1 MKMHR
6 NGMGSPSDLESC
18 APLSK
23 RPRVVSISSG
33 KGGVGKTTFTLNL
46 GLALTRLGQRVQL
59 LDGNLG
65 LGNIDVH
72 LGLTANSSIKDFFN
86 QRKRFR
92 EIVLEDPHGISII
105 PAGSGFPELTNLDA
119 SQRIS
124 LLNEIDSIA
133 EKFNFMLIDVG
144 PGISSNVL
152 YFNMVAQE
160 SIIVV
165 TPEPTSIANAIALIK
180 TLLTKHVKNYFMVL
194 VNLVANENEARE
206 LFKKLLVTIDRYLI
220 NVSIDYLGFVP
231 LDSKLAV
238 ALKNQTPVLEAYP
251 DSPSSKSFVEIA
263 KTLLGRP
270 VQKKDAGL
278 LHLFE

>member
-1 MKMHR
+1 
-6 NGMGSPSDLESC
+6 MGSPSDLESC

-238 ALKNQTPVLEAYP
+238 ALKNQVPVLEAYP
-251 DSPSSKSFVEIA
+251 DSSSSKSFIEIA

-270 VQKKDAGL
+270 VRSKDAGL

>member
-1 MKMHR
+1 
-6 NGMGSPSDLESC
+6 MGSSSDIESNV
-18 APLSK
+18 PLSK

-33 KGGVGKTTFTLNL
+33 KGGVGKTSFTLNL
-46 GLALTRLGQRVQL
+46 GLALTQLGQRVQL
-59 LDGNLG
+59 FDGNLG

-72 LGLTANSSIKDFFN
+72 LGLTPNSSIKDFFN
-86 QRKRFR
+86 QRKRFL

-105 PAGSGFPELTNLDA
+105 PAGSGIPELTNLDA

-133 EKFNFMLIDVG
+133 EKFNFILIDVG
-144 PGISSNVL
+144 PGISSNVFF
-152 YFNMVAQE
+152 FNMVAQE
-160 SIIVV
+160 SIIIV

-180 TLLTKHVKNYFMVL
+180 TLLTKHVKNHFMVL
-194 VNLVANENEARE
+194 LNLVANENEAKE
-206 LFKKLLVTIDRYLI
+206 LFKTLVVTIDRSLI
-220 NVSIDYLGFVP
+220 TASIDYLGFVP

-238 ALKNQTPVLEAYP
+238 ALKNQVPVLEAYP
-251 DSPSSKSFVEIA
+251 DSSSSKSFIEIA

-270 VQKKDAGL
+270 VRSKDAGL

>member
-33 KGGVGKTTFTLNL
+33 KGGVGKTSFTLNL

-92 EIVLEDPHGISII
+92 EIVLQDPHGISII

>member
-33 KGGVGKTTFTLNL
+33 KGGVGKTSFTLNL

-133 EKFNFMLIDVG
+133 EQFNFMLIDVG

-206 LFKKLLVTIDRYLI
+206 LFKILLVTIDRYLI

>member
-1 MKMHR
+1 MDTK
-6 NGMGSPSDLESC
+6 SSL
-18 APLSK
+18 PLSK

-33 KGGVGKTTFTLNL
+33 KGGVGKTSFTLNL
-46 GLALTRLGQRVQL
+46 GLALAQLGQRVQL
-59 LDGNLG
+59 LDGSLG
-65 LGNIDVH
+65 LGNIDVD
-72 LGLTANSSIKDFFN
+72 LGLTPNYSINDFFN
-86 QRKRFR
+86 QKKRFL
-92 EIVLEDPHGISII
+92 EIGLEDPHGISII
-105 PAGSGFPELTNLDA
+105 PAGSGFPELTNLDV

-160 SIIVV
+160 SIIIV
-165 TPEPTSIANAIALIK
+165 TPEPTSIANAIVLIK
-180 TLLTKHVKNYFMVL
+180 TLLTKHVKSNFMVL
-194 VNLVANENEARE
+194 LNFVANENEARE
-206 LFKKLLVTIDRYLI
+206 LFKTLVVTIDRYLI

-231 LDSKLAV
+231 FDNKLAV

-251 DSPSSKSFVEIA
+251 DSPSSKSFIEIA

-270 VQKKDAGL
+270 VRSKDAGL

>member
-92 EIVLEDPHGISII
+92 EIVLQDPHGISII

>member
-33 KGGVGKTTFTLNL
+33 KGGVGKTSFTLNL

-72 LGLTANSSIKDFFN
+72 LGLTANFSIKDFFN

-92 EIVLEDPHGISII
+92 EIVLQDPHGISII

-206 LFKKLLVTIDRYLI
+206 LFKILLVTIDRYLI

>member
-33 KGGVGKTTFTLNL
+33 KGGVGKTSLTLNL

-92 EIVLEDPHGISII
+92 EIVLQDPHGISII

-206 LFKKLLVTIDRYLI
+206 LFKILLVTIDRYLI

>member
-1 MKMHR
+1 MKMRR

-23 RPRVVSISSG
+23 RLRVVSISSG
-33 KGGVGKTTFTLNL
+33 KGGVGKTSFTLNL
-46 GLALTRLGQRVQL
+46 GLALTQLGQRVQL
-59 LDGNLG
+59 FDGSLG

-72 LGLTANSSIKDFFN
+72 LGLTSNSSIRDFFN
-86 QRKRFR
+86 QRKRFL

-105 PAGSGFPELTNLDA
+105 PAGSGFPELTNLDF
-119 SQRIS
+119 SQRIA

-133 EKFNFMLIDVG
+133 EQFNFILIDVG

-152 YFNMVAQE
+152 FFNMVAQE
-160 SIIVV
+160 SVIVV
-165 TPEPTSIANAIALIK
+165 TPEPTSIANAIVLIK
-180 TLLTKHVKNYFMVL
+180 TLLTKHVKSCFMVL

-206 LFKKLLVTIDRYLI
+206 LFKKFVVTIDQYLI

-231 LDSKLAV
+231 FDRKLAV
-238 ALKNQTPVLEAYP
+238 ALKTQTPVLEAYP
-251 DSPSSKSFVEIA
+251 DSPSSKSFIEIA
-263 KTLLGRP
+263 QTLLGRP
-270 VQKKDAGL
+270 VRSKEAGL

>member
-1 MKMHR
+1 MHR

-33 KGGVGKTTFTLNL
+33 KGGVAKTSFTLNL

>member
-33 KGGVGKTTFTLNL
+33 KGGVGKTSFTLNL

-92 EIVLEDPHGISII
+92 EIVLEGPHGISII

>member
-1 MKMHR
+1 
-6 NGMGSPSDLESC
+6 MGSPSDLESC

-33 KGGVGKTTFTLNL
+33 KGGVGKTSFTLNL

>member
-33 KGGVGKTTFTLNL
+33 KGGVGKTSFTLNL

>member
-6 NGMGSPSDLESC
+6 NGMGSPPDLESC

>member
-1 MKMHR
+1 
-6 NGMGSPSDLESC
+6 MGSPSDLESC

-33 KGGVGKTTFTLNL
+33 KGGVGKTSFTLNL

-133 EKFNFMLIDVG
+133 EQFNFMLIDVG

-206 LFKKLLVTIDRYLI
+206 LFKILLVTIDRYLI